1 MAKCKICATEF
12 QGRGALFKHMW
23 TEHPKEARAQALQ
36 HLKPGDEHKMPNQE
50 HVALAHAIQQEIEVI
65 EQLYEDELASL
76 KAIHKEEIATLKAEL
91 TKMEKQLVEKD
102 RQIDDLNERVK
113 EAHALLAQ
121 EQRKVPEPSKKRRW
135 WQFWLRS

>member
-1 MAKCKICATEF
+1 MAKCKICATEC

-36 HLKPGDEHKMPNQE
+36 HLKPGDEHKMQNQE

-65 EQLYEDELASL
+65 EQLYEDEIASL
-76 KAIHKEEIATLKAEL
+76 KATHKEEIATLKAEL

-113 EAHALLAQ
+113 EAHALLSQ
-121 EQRKVPEPSKKRRW
+121 EQRKVPEPSKKKRW

>member
-1 MAKCKICATEF
+1 MAKCKICATEC

-36 HLKPGDEHKMPNQE
+36 HLKPGDEHKMQNQE

-65 EQLYEDELASL
+65 EQLYEDEIASL
-76 KAIHKEEIATLKAEL
+76 KATHKEEIATLKAEL

-102 RQIDDLNERVK
+102 RQIDDLNDRVK
-113 EAHALLAQ
+113 EAHALLSQ
-121 EQRKVPEPSKKRRW
+121 EQRKVPEPPKKRRW

>member
-12 QGRGALFKHMW
+12 QGRGVLFKHMW

-36 HLKPGDEHKMPNQE
+36 HLKPGDEHKMQNQE

-113 EAHALLAQ
+113 EAHALLSQ
-121 EQRKVPEPSKKRRW
+121 EQRKVPEPSKKKRW